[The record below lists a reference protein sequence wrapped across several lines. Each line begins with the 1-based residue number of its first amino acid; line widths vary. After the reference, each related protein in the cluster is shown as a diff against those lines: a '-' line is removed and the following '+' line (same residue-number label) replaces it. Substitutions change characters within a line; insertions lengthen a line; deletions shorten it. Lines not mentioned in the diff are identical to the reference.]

1 MVSKYAM
8 EDGDEDDGDDE
19 DEDAGDED
27 DLMASC
33 RQNHHY
39 MQQTITICSKPSLR
53 TRE

>member
-1 MVSKYAM
+1 M

-39 MQQTITICSKPSLR
+39 MKQPIT
-53 TRE
+53 